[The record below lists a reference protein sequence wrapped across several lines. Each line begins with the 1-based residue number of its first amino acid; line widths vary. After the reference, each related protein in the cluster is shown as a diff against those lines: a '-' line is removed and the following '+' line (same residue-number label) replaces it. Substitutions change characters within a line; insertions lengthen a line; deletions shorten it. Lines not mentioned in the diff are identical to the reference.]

1 MGVNFNHLTSKER
14 DIIGIRRAEGKKLQE
29 IANELGRH
37 KSSISRELNRNKS
50 LKALYLPHE
59 ANNQATTRWSVSHK
73 KERIP
78 DEFTRN
84 YIKDKIINAQWT
96 PEQISGRLKLEYPE
110 HYVSHETIYQ
120 YIYSEKSELG
130 LYLPRKRYA
139 RIPKSLLRKAKGSKI
154 LNRVSI
160 KERPLEVEKREEFGH
175 FEADC
180 IVSSRKGKGALLT
193 IVERLSRY
201 MTIAKLDEK
210 TSSSTN
216 LALSSSLSEYPIDM
230 LKSITYDNGTEFA
243 GHTEISNSFNIQGY
257 FCEPYHSWEKGS
269 IENRNGMV
277 RRYFPKGTDFSEIT
291 IEQIKAVQDKI
302 NNKPLKCLGFL
313 TPKEVND
320 KIINDYLEK
329 QHVAFAA

>member
-1 MGVNFNHLTSKER
+1 MGVNFSHFTSEER
-14 DIIGIRRAEGKKLQE
+14 DLIGIRRAEGKKLQE
-29 IANELGRH
+29 IANEIG
-37 KSSISRELNRNKS
+37 KNKGSISRELKRNKS
-50 LKALYLPHE
+50 SKGLYLPQE

-78 DEFTRN
+78 NSFTRN
-84 YIKDKIINAQWT
+84 YIKDKIINEQWT

-120 YIYSEKSELG
+120 YIYTNESELG
-130 LYLPRKRYA
+130 LCLPRKHYA
-139 RIPKSLLRKAKGSKI
+139 RIPKSLLKKAKGSKI
-154 LNRVSI
+154 PNRVSI
-160 KERPLEVEKREEFGH
+160 KERPPEVEKREDFGH
-175 FEADC
+175 LEADC

-216 LALSSSLSEYPIDM
+216 LALSSSLSEYPTDM

-243 GHTEISNSFNIQGY
+243 GHTEISDAFNIQSY

-269 IENRNGMV
+269 IENRNGIV
-277 RRYFPKGTDFSEIT
+277 RRYFPKGTDFSQIT

-313 TPKEVND
+313 TPKEVRD
-320 KIINDYLEK
+320 KIVNDYLEK
-329 QHVAFAA
+329 QLVAFAA